1 MKLIDAKCLNMGSLV
16 LKKFDTN
23 YMTLPYCEEVFADKD
38 TFEDICQ
45 LFVGFTDFE
54 PKVTPHVIV
63 STQGMLQKVLPLRAY
78 RKDKVLFVMWGGYS
92 HKDHWF
98 EVPFG
103 SYEVDVLDNTS
114 VALLGN
120 YAINLVE
127 EPNNVSKE
135 LTKAGKLA
143 DLEIGTF
150 EIESVKPVA
159 TKFGEKFI
167 AVIQGREYWANKQL
181 TEYISMLGDVSVL
194 SGMTLN
200 VISKGTTSSGYKTVR
215 VGLSR

>member
-1 MKLIDAKCLNMGSLV
+1 
-16 LKKFDTN
+16 
-23 YMTLPYCEEVFADKD
+23 
-38 TFEDICQ
+38 
-45 LFVGFTDFE
+45 
-54 PKVTPHVIV
+54 
-63 STQGMLQKVLPLRAY
+63 
-78 RKDKVLFVMWGGYS
+78 MWGGYS

-103 SYEVDVLDNTS
+103 SYEVDVIDNTS

-127 EPNNVSKE
+127 EPSNISKE

-150 EIESVKPVA
+150 KIDSVKSVS
-159 TKFGEKFI
+159 TRYGEKFI

-181 TEYISMLGDVSVL
+181 TEYISMLGNVSVL
-194 SGMTLN
+194 PGMTLN
-200 VISKGTTSSGYKTVR
+200 VISKGTTSSGNPTVI
-215 VGLSR
+215 VGLSE